1 MGIHFSSFHLF
12 KLEGK
17 LLSQISSWRQR
28 CFLKHHVSSWLLPTN
43 LASSH
48 GGSSNLFRKQKLL
61 NSGFFW
67 GQSHIIHCIGWSWF
81 ALRGCA
87 APVCSLSPHGSPS
100 NMWRWWSWTSDL
112 WAVFQLKYSL
122 SVTVNPPTH
131 SPLPFSAPIIQTFFS
146 ACRSFTVPPA
156 SLMGCLSRSRA
167 LLSVHS
173 KMPSLVGT
181 IYNCTTIFYVS
192 LRNKQKPLPIKLW
205 HDINYKAHFIF
216 RYVKM
221 WK

>member
-146 ACRSFTVPPA
+146 ACRSFTVSPA

-216 RYVKM
+216 RDVKM

>member
-28 CFLKHHVSSWLLPTN
+28 CFLKHHASSWLLPTN

-67 GQSHIIHCIGWSWF
+67 GQSHIIHCTGWSWF

-87 APVCSLSPHGSPS
+87 APVCSLST
-100 NMWRWWSWTSDL
+100 W
-112 WAVFQLKYSL
+112 Q
-122 SVTVNPPTH
+122 
-131 SPLPFSAPIIQTFFS
+131 PF
-146 ACRSFTVPPA
+146 
-156 SLMGCLSRSRA
+156 
-167 LLSVHS
+167 
-173 KMPSLVGT
+173 K
-181 IYNCTTIFYVS
+181 
-192 LRNKQKPLPIKLW
+192 
-205 HDINYKAHFIF
+205 
-216 RYVKM
+216 YVKM
-221 WK
+221 MIMDKWPLSSLSTKIFLVRDCESSYSLTFAIFCTNYPNLLLCLPIIHSSPSIIDGLPLQV